1 MNIFHLVLT
10 GYANQSYN
18 FTNFDFVTSSL
29 HFSISYS
36 VARISSRTPRISGHF
51 SIFGLVF
58 FVLQSLLGTAS
69 QQSSKKFAILSP
81 KPRSRVGIL
90 MSRTRAIADPTRPHL
105 LCLCK

>member
-36 VARISSRTPRISGHF
+36 VARVSSRTPRISGHF

-58 FVLQSLLGTAS
+58 FVLQSLLGIAS

-90 MSRTRAIADPTRPHL
+90 MYRTRAIADPTRPHL